1 VEATTDGTVD
11 GAVSGAASPAAPGA
25 PPART
30 PGQRL
35 GGRVWLWLAFAV
47 AHLALTVVGVGLIRE
62 SVFYDVELYRFWVWD
77 GLAYGWW
84 PVLDAAWVYPIGA
97 LAPMLAVAPWA
108 GSPVAYALAWA
119 ALVTALDA
127 GALAVLLRTQRRGE
141 VGAWWWLGATLAL
154 GPVTLGRLD
163 GLIAPLTVTALA
175 VAATRPRVATVLLTA
190 GAWIKVA
197 PGAIVLALASTA
209 RRPLRDV
216 LLPAAAASAVVIA
229 LALALGSGSRVLGF
243 LLEQGERG
251 LQVEAVGATPYSL
264 ARLVNPQIEAYLNP
278 DLNTFE
284 IAGPGSG
291 AVTTALDVLLLLAV
305 AAIVGLAWRA
315 ARRGA
320 DGVGGVAAAAGA
332 IRSVEALLLAALA
345 LELALIVF
353 NKVGSPQYLAWLLP
367 PVAVALARSGWAG
380 AWRTPAVVVLVAC
393 GLTQWMFPWAYIPF
407 LLAWP
412 PIVVVAAARNVLL
425 VALLGWA
432 VARLWRTR

>member
-1 VEATTDGTVD
+1 M
-11 GAVSGAASPAAPGA
+11 
-25 PPART
+25 
-30 PGQRL
+30 
-35 GGRVWLWLAFAV
+35 LWLAFAV
-47 AHLALTVVGVGLIRE
+47 VHLALTVVGVGLIRD
-62 SVFYDVELYRFWVWD
+62 SVFYDVELYRFWVRD

-108 GSPVAYALAWA
+108 GTPVTYALAWA
-119 ALVTALDA
+119 ALVTALDVV
-127 GALAVLLRTQRRGE
+127 ALAVLLRTQRRGE

-175 VAATRPRVATVLLTA
+175 FAASRPRLATVLLTA

-197 PGAIVLALASTA
+197 PGAIVLALAATA
-209 RRPLRDV
+209 RRTLRDV
-216 LLPAAAASAVVIA
+216 LVPAATASAVVVA
-229 LALALGSGSRVLGF
+229 LALSLGSGSRALGF
-243 LLEQGERG
+243 LLEQGARG

-264 ARLVNPQIEAYLNP
+264 ARLVNPQIAAYLNP
-278 DLNTFE
+278 ELNTFE
-284 IAGPGSG
+284 ITGPGSG
-291 AVTTALDVLLLLAV
+291 AVTASLDVLLLIAV

-315 ARRGA
+315 ARRGSDGAA
-320 DGVGGVAAAAGA
+320 DGPASDGA

-367 PVAVALARSGWAG
+367 PVAVALARGGWAG

-393 GLTQWMFPWAYIPF
+393 GLTQWMFPWDYIPF
-407 LLAWP
+407 LTAWP

>member
-1 VEATTDGTVD
+1 MEATTDGTVD
-11 GAVSGAASPAAPGA
+11 GAVSGAAAPAAPGA
-25 PPART
+25 TSAPRPD
-30 PGQRL
+30 PLL

-47 AHLALTVVGVGLIRE
+47 VHLALTVVGVGLIRE
-62 SVFYDVELYRFWVWD
+62 GVFYDVELYRFWVRD
-77 GLAYGWW
+77 GLDHGWW

-127 GALAVLLRTQRRGE
+127 LALAVLLRTQRRGE

-163 GLIAPLTVTALA
+163 GLIAPLTVMALA
-175 VAATRPRVATVLLTA
+175 VASTRPRVATVLLTA

-209 RRPLRDV
+209 RRAVRDV
-216 LLPAAAASAVVIA
+216 LLPAAAASAVVVA

-243 LLEQGERG
+243 LVEQGTRG

-264 ARLVNPQIEAYLNP
+264 ARLVDPQIAAYLNH

-291 AVTTALDVLLLLAV
+291 AVATALDVLLLLAV

-315 ARRGA
+315 ARRGIDVA
-320 DGVGGVAAAAGA
+320 GDAAATDGA
-332 IRSVEALLLAALA
+332 IRSVEALLLATLA

-367 PVAVALARSGWAG
+367 PIAVALARSGWAG

-393 GLTQWMFPWAYIPF
+393 GLTQWMFPWDYIAF
-407 LLAWP
+407 LTAWP

-425 VALLGWA
+425 VALLGWT